1 MCAKK
6 AAKTANICANI
17 YDGEF
22 SVSFDCV
29 GVLDCKFALCQAMP
43 PDGTDECSFREH
55 GTCLSP
61 YAKGAAVELIG
72 KKLKSELKQIDENL
86 EV

>member
-1 MCAKK
+1 MPAKK
-6 AAKTANICANI
+6 ATKTVNICANI
-17 YDGEF
+17 YEGEF
-22 SVSFDCV
+22 SVTFDCV
-29 GVLDCKFALCQAMP
+29 GAFECRFLQCDVMP
-43 PDGTDECSFREH
+43 PEENSECVWNEH

-61 YAKGAAVELIG
+61 HSKGAALELIV